1 MRNPKLVMDLK
12 SDIDSKNVGVR
23 TNNPAVAEV
32 VHNSMDEHGLPKA
45 QSVKLDGL
53 LAKDTRWGMHQ

>member
-1 MRNPKLVMDLK
+1 MDLK